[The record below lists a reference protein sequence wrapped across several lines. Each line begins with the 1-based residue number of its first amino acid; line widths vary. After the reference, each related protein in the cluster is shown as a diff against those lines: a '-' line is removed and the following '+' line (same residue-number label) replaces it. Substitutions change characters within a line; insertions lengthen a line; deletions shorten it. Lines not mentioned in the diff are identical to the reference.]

1 MRKKLLAALLALA
14 LLLPCCLGE
23 AGLQEQL
30 RARLIAMKL
39 AGQGLRITADD
50 VLSTMAQHEAYLQ
63 KLQESEWDMSE
74 FIESLQKTYQ
84 KDSSIMFDTLMVKGW
99 GVFDYETDAW
109 TPTSDQ
115 VYAFDAEVY
124 DIENM
129 YTLFLQGVQA
139 IVPEVSITDVK
150 EDLSKMTDEL
160 EGKRGVS
167 FLCNGRPYSVELES
181 MGDWIDLYT
190 MLDFVNGVLKAE
202 GCKEQLH
209 NISNEYFQIIIL
221 VCSDEQ
227 RANRLKSM
235 IDYLRY

>member
-1 MRKKLLAALLALA
+1 MRKKLLAALLTLA

-74 FIESLQKTYQ
+74 FIESLQKMYQ

-167 FLCNGRPYSVELES
+167 FLCNGHAYAVELES

-202 GCKEQLH
+202 GCKAQLH

-221 VCSDEQ
+221 ICSDEQ

>member
-1 MRKKLLAALLALA
+1 
-14 LLLPCCLGE
+14 
-23 AGLQEQL
+23 
-30 RARLIAMKL
+30 
-39 AGQGLRITADD
+39 
-50 VLSTMAQHEAYLQ
+50 MAQHEAYLQ